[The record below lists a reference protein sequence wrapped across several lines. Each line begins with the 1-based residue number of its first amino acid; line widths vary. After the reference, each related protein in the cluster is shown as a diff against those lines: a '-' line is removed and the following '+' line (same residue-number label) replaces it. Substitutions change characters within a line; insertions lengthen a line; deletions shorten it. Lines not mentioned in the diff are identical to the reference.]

1 MQFLNFALYLALFQ
15 VLLESVKGIMKR
27 GIGYWRII
35 LASQQDLDAAVIG
48 KRLKIARVSADLKQA
63 ELGVRA
69 GLDEESAS
77 ARISSYEKEV
87 HSPDFKLVCK
97 IAAVLDVPE
106 AYFYAVDDELAE
118 LILQYHRY
126 KKKNPGSTLI
136 INP

>member
-1 MQFLNFALYLALFQ
+1 MESFL
-15 VLLESVKGIMKR
+15 R
-27 GIGYWRII
+27 RII
-35 LASQQDLDAAVIG
+35 PVPQQELDAAVIG

-106 AYFYAVDDELAE
+106 AYFYTVDDELAE